1 MRTFIA
7 IPLDDKTHNELAGL
21 QAVLRSSAA
30 DVKWT
35 QPSNIHLTLKFL
47 GEIDDKKTKEIS
59 SALGLIAKTQ
69 KSFHL
74 HLATIG
80 AFPKPSFPR
89 VIWVGIDEGANECMR
104 LQALVEDSMERL
116 GFAKEER
123 TFSAHLTLGRV
134 RSPKNKD
141 RLIEI
146 IEKEKGF
153 CSSGKVLVGKIILFK
168 STLTSEGPIYTPLEE
183 FPLL

>member
-1 MRTFIA
+1 
-7 IPLDDKTHNELAGL
+7 
-21 QAVLRSSAA
+21 
-30 DVKWT
+30 
-35 QPSNIHLTLKFL
+35 
-47 GEIDDKKTKEIS
+47 
-59 SALGLIAKTQ
+59 
-69 KSFHL
+69 
-74 HLATIG
+74 
-80 AFPKPSFPR
+80 
-89 VIWVGIDEGANECMR
+89 MR